1 MSTNINPDATARL
14 ILGSRGSPLALTQ
27 THEVRDRLIVAWP
40 ELVEPGAIAIEVIKT
55 TGDAVRD
62 RPLAE
67 LGGKGLFIKEIEHAL
82 TERRID
88 AAVHSMKDME
98 TTMAD
103 GTDLAAVLPREDPR
117 DAFISL
123 IADGIDTLPEG
134 ARVGTASVRR
144 GSLVLNRRP
153 DLEVVLFR
161 GNVDTRLRK
170 LEEGEAAA
178 TFLAIAGLNRLGLAD
193 RATRVMGLDEM
204 LPSVS
209 QGAIGIQTRDGTAS
223 ARDAGIRRW
232 VACLDHQPSRIA
244 VTAERSMLATL
255 DGSCRTPIAGH
266 ARLDGDRLMLDA
278 AVLSLDGKTRFDAS
292 QTGSGSDPET
302 LGQAVGEALLAQC
315 GRDFLAV

>member
-1 MSTNINPDATARL
+1 MSTNTNATPRL
-14 ILGSRGSPLALTQ
+14 ILGSRGSPLALIQ
-27 THEVRDRLIVAWP
+27 THEARDRLIAAWP
-40 ELVEPGAIAIEVIKT
+40 ELGAPGAIAIEVIKT

-82 TERRID
+82 TDGRID

-98 TTMAD
+98 TTMAI
-103 GTDLAAVLPREDPR
+103 GTDLVAVLPREDPR

-123 IADGIDTLPEG
+123 IADRIDTLPVG
-134 ARVGTASVRR
+134 AKIGTASVRR
-144 GSLVLNRRP
+144 GAWVLNQRP

-170 LEEGEAAA
+170 LEAGEAAA

-193 RATRVMGLDEM
+193 RATRIMALDEM

-209 QGAIGIQTRDGTAS
+209 QGAIGIQTRDGKAS
-223 ARDAGIRRW
+223 ARDADIRRW
-232 VACLDHQPSRIA
+232 IAGLDHQSSRTA
-244 VTAERSMLATL
+244 VTAERAMLATL

-266 ARLDGDRLMLDA
+266 ARLSGDRLTLDG
-278 AVLSLDGKTRFDAS
+278 AVLSLDGRIRHDATE
-292 QTGSGSDPET
+292 TGPTSDPEA
-302 LGQAVGEALLAQC
+302 LGRAVGEALLARC
-315 GRDFLAV
+315 GRGFLAS